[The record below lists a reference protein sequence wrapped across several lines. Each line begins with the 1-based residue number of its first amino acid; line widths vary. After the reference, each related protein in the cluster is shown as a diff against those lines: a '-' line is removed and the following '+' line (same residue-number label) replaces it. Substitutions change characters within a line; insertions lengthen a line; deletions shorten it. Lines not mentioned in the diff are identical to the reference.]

1 LFRKRNIIR
10 YIQSKKRRFSKKIKS
25 FLIRDKI
32 YKINKFKEDKM
43 KKVALITGATRG
55 IGKAVAFTLG
65 RAGYSI
71 MLNGILKEEGEETV
85 KELLAQ
91 GIEAELYV
99 CDITDENAVNAMV
112 KEIGEKY
119 GHIDTVINNA
129 GGLGGRQTFEE
140 MTTDFYRRVMAL
152 NLDSTLFVTR
162 AAIPYLKKSE
172 NYPSVV
178 NYTSIAAY
186 NGGGPGAGIYAAAK
200 GAVLTMT
207 RAMAKELIKSG
218 IRVNAIS
225 PGTIDTAFHSATNR
239 EIMETWKAGI
249 AIGRFGTPEETADVV
264 EYLVSNKSAYL
275 VGEVIQINGGQAF
288 I

>member
-1 LFRKRNIIR
+1 
-10 YIQSKKRRFSKKIKS
+10 
-25 FLIRDKI
+25 
-32 YKINKFKEDKM
+32 
-43 KKVALITGATRG
+43 
-55 IGKAVAFTLG
+55 
-65 RAGYSI
+65 
-71 MLNGILKEEGEETV
+71 
-85 KELLAQ
+85 
-91 GIEAELYV
+91 
-99 CDITDENAVNAMV
+99 
-112 KEIGEKY
+112 
-119 GHIDTVINNA
+119 
-129 GGLGGRQTFEE
+129 